1 MLMPDYQ
8 SRIANAQ
15 ALMRARG
22 IDALM
27 VFSLDNLHYLTG
39 YTGEAACGI
48 LAGHSLHL
56 ITDYRFVEQANADCL
71 HCTVVCRD
79 REKTTL
85 PEAIGAV
92 LGNGDISSV
101 AVESEYLSFD
111 LFTQIQRHYKRL
123 MLVPSKGIVE
133 GLRACKDEWEVAQI
147 RKAAG
152 IADQALEQLLAQVRP
167 GVTERGLARE
177 LDYLMRGKGAD
188 ELAFPI
194 IVGFGE
200 NSAKPHCVPG
210 YRVLNKGDFVLIDF
224 GAMVN
229 GYRSDMTRTFV
240 MGEPS
245 AQQRAMM
252 STVLRAQEAAIAATR
267 AGVSGRQLDREAR
280 GIIDRSA
287 FAQYAGEG
295 LGHGVGLK
303 LHEHPFLGPRCE
315 ERLQSGFVVTIEPGV
330 YIPGVGGVRYEDD
343 VLVGDDSAICLTHAP
358 KFFQLGD

>member
-1 MLMPDYQ
+1 MLIPPYQ
-8 SRIANAQ
+8 TRIANAQ
-15 ALMRARG
+15 ALMRSRG

-27 VFSLDNLHYLTG
+27 VFSPDNLRYLTG

-56 ITDYRFVEQANADCL
+56 ITDYRFIEQANAECL

-79 REKTTL
+79 RENTSL
-85 PEAIGAV
+85 PEAIGEV
-92 LGNGDISSV
+92 LGNHDMANV
-101 AVESEYLSFD
+101 AIESEYLSFD
-111 LFTQIQRHYKRL
+111 LFTTIQRHYKRL
-123 MLVPSKGIVE
+123 MLIPSKGIVE
-133 GLRACKDEWEVAQI
+133 GLRARKDEWELAQI
-147 RKAAG
+147 GKAAA
-152 IADQALEQLLAQVRP
+152 IADQALEQLLAQIRP
-167 GVTERGLARE
+167 GVTERDLARE
-177 LDYLMRGKGAD
+177 LDYLMRAGGAD

-210 YRVLNKGDFVLIDF
+210 YRVLKQGDFVLIDF

-245 AQQRAMM
+245 AQQSAMM

-267 AGVSGRQLDREAR
+267 AGVAGRQADRAAR
-280 GIIDRSA
+280 DIIERSA

-303 LHEHPFLGPRCE
+303 LHEYPFLGPRCE
-315 ERLQSGFVVTIEPGV
+315 ETLQSGYVVTIEPGI
-330 YIPGVGGVRYEDD
+330 YIPGIGGVRYEDD
-343 VLVGDDSAICLTHAP
+343 VLVGADGARCLTHAP
-358 KFFQLGD
+358 KFFQIGV

>member
-1 MLMPDYQ
+1 MLMPNYQ
-8 SRIANAQ
+8 TRIDNAQ
-15 ALMRARG
+15 ALMRSRG
-22 IDALM
+22 ISALM
-27 VFSLDNLHYLTG
+27 VFSPDNLRYLAG

-48 LAGHSLHL
+48 LAGDSLHL
-56 ITDYRFVEQANADCL
+56 ITDYRFIEQANADCL

-79 REKTTL
+79 RENTSL

-92 LGNGDISSV
+92 LGDGDISGV

-111 LFTQIQRHYKRL
+111 LFTHIQRHFKRL
-123 MLVPSKGIVE
+123 MLIPSKGIVE

-152 IADQALEQLLAQVRP
+152 IADLALERLLAQIRP
-167 GVTERGLARE
+167 GVTERDLARE
-177 LDYLMRGKGAD
+177 LDYLMRAGGAD
-188 ELAFPI
+188 ELSFPI

-210 YRVLNKGDFVLIDF
+210 DRVLKQGDLVLIDF

-229 GYRSDMTRTFV
+229 GYRSDMTRTCV

-245 AQQRAMM
+245 ARQRAMM
-252 STVLRAQEAAIAATR
+252 SAVLHAQEAAIAVTR
-267 AGVSGRQLDREAR
+267 AGVSGRE
-280 GIIDRSA
+280 IDRQARDIIARSD

-303 LHEHPFLGPRCE
+303 LHEYPFLGPHCE
-315 ERLQSGFVVTIEPGV
+315 ETLQSGYVVTIEPGI

-343 VLVGDDSAICLTHAP
+343 VLVGEDGASCLTRAP
-358 KFFQLGD
+358 KLFQLGG

>member
-15 ALMRARG
+15 ALMRFRG
-22 IDALM
+22 MDVLL
-27 VFSLDNLHYLTG
+27 VFSPDNLRYLTG
-39 YTGEAACGI
+39 YTGEAACGV
-48 LAGHSLHL
+48 LAKDSLHL

-71 HCTVVCRD
+71 HATVVCRD
-79 REKTTL
+79 RENTTL

-92 LGNGDISSV
+92 LGNGEVANV
-101 AVESEYLSFD
+101 AVESEYLSLD
-111 LFTQIQRHYKRL
+111 SFTKIQHHFARIVL
-123 MLVPSKGIVE
+123 IPSKGMVE

-152 IADQALEQLLAQVRP
+152 IADQALEQLVGQIRL
-167 GVTERGLARE
+167 GVTERDLARE
-177 LDYLMRGKGAD
+177 LEYLTRAKGAD
-188 ELAFPI
+188 DVAFPI
-194 IVGFGE
+194 IIGFGE

-210 YRVLNKGDFVLIDF
+210 YRVLKKSDFVLIDF

-240 MGEPS
+240 VGEPS
-245 AQQRAMM
+245 AQQLSMM
-252 STVLRAQEAAIAATR
+252 GTVLRAQEAAIAATR
-267 AGVSGRQLDREAR
+267 AGVAGCKIDREAR
-280 GIIDRSA
+280 RIIERSA

-303 LHEHPFLGPRCE
+303 LHEYPFLGPRCE
-315 ERLQSGFVVTIEPGV
+315 DLLQSGFVVTIEPGV

-343 VLVGDDSAICLTHAP
+343 VLVGDDSASCLTQAP
-358 KFFQLGD
+358 KFFRISV